1 MALPPW
7 GRFLKMEINRVFTQI
22 HVFND
27 LTDTKGPNAAY
38 ETPGGV
44 PKREPGGKVLPEY
57 RRGPR

>member
-22 HVFND
+22 HVFNN

-44 PKREPGGKVLPEY
+44 PKREPGG
-57 RRGPR
+57 